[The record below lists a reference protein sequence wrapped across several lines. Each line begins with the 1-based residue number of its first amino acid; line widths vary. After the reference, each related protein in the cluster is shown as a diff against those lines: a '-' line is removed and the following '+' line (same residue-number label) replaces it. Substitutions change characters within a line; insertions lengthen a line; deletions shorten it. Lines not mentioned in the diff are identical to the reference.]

1 MRGATNERGV
11 DAGGG
16 SGGSEGSSM
25 REHAVHG
32 DGTGIQGEQ
41 GGRDPAETEGSGG
54 TGMNIRKEGDTDWIP
69 VTRGALKKR
78 IGRYVVYDYKWL
90 LENIETEARVI
101 EDSKRLR
108 QMNYDKL
115 DGLLIDELRKGLE

>member
-1 MRGATNERGV
+1 
-11 DAGGG
+11 
-16 SGGSEGSSM
+16 
-25 REHAVHG
+25 
-32 DGTGIQGEQ
+32 
-41 GGRDPAETEGSGG
+41 
-54 TGMNIRKEGDTDWIP
+54 MNIRKEGDTDWIP